1 MLLPLFILIIVIS
14 SVNHNFSNYFN
25 HLNTSNT
32 YITSDQNY
40 EDLVAKD
47 DELFIED
54 AAIQSKII
62 TENYVKLY
70 IKFSE
75 SIEDNIFSFN
85 KGLKPDKDIRGV
97 TSDLF
102 IGANQS
108 RNDRQ
113 NNKKRLDSLRQDYL
127 KTFNKLYVVE
137 IDTLAYDSDFV
148 VNKNDLGFETYLP
161 TKPLSSGKH
170 ILTIKYKTLKAKDT
184 LQEQF
189 TSILFWYYPD

>member
-1 MLLPLFILIIVIS
+1 M
-14 SVNHNFSNYFN
+14 
-25 HLNTSNT
+25 
-32 YITSDQNY
+32 
-40 EDLVAKD
+40 
-47 DELFIED
+47 
-54 AAIQSKII
+54 
-62 TENYVKLY
+62 
-70 IKFSE
+70 
-75 SIEDNIFSFN
+75 
-85 KGLKPDKDIRGV
+85 
-97 TSDLF
+97 
-102 IGANQS
+102 
-108 RNDRQ
+108 
-113 NNKKRLDSLRQDYL
+113 RQDYL